1 MPFIASWPGTIEANT
16 TSNALIDFTDL
27 FPTFLDLAGVNIG
40 DQWSAGGETQVID
53 GKSFKSVLLGNSP
66 NSQREWILGM
76 GGGNNARLT
85 DQGVENQ
92 YVFRDRVVRNLRY
105 KLTIG
110 SDKSPTGFYD
120 LEVDPDEQK
129 NLIDQLN
136 TEERT
141 ENFKELMS
149 VLDYFPDKDNDPRY
163 MPNPPQPWDV
173 GVTAES
179 QVWKIGSQ

>member
-1 MPFIASWPGTIEANT
+1 
-16 TSNALIDFTDL
+16 
-27 FPTFLDLAGVNIG
+27 
-40 DQWSAGGETQVID
+40 
-53 GKSFKSVLLGNSP
+53 
-66 NSQREWILGM
+66 M
-76 GGGNNARLT
+76 GGANNARLT

-110 SDKSPTGFYD
+110 SSKSPTGFYD
-120 LEVDPDEQK
+120 LETDPDEQQ

-141 ENFKELMS
+141 KNYEELLS
-149 VLDYFPDKDNDPRY
+149 VLDYLLDKDNDPRY
-163 MPNPPQPWDV
+163 VPNPPQPWDV
-173 GVTAES
+173 EVTAKS